1 MEQVERSPVARR
13 FGLAAVMPDPS
24 IDKRWLV
31 SAIRQI
37 ARPRRRR
44 RDAVKEVGAGSLSCD
59 LAVGLG
65 RSLNFVDWHD
75 DETSSRT
82 PDNNSKLMVR

>member
-13 FGLAAVMPDPS
+13 FGVAAVMPDPG

-31 SAIRQI
+31 PAIRQV
-37 ARPRRRR
+37 ARPRRSPL
-44 RDAVKEVGAGSLSCD
+44 KEVGAGSLSCD

-82 PDNNSKLMVR
+82 LQFMASLR